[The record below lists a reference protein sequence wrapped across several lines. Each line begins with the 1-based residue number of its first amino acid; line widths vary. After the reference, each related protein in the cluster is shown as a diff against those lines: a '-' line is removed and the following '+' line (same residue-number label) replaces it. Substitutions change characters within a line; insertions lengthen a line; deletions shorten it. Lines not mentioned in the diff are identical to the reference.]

1 MRGRNVR
8 CRLEQPM
15 DTRTATG
22 GTTRKWS
29 LLPEFGGTISPI
41 SAQEQALFDR
51 ETVIATEKLL
61 VMGRSIPEQHR
72 EKVKEKNRITIRNRR
87 NSLDERTYDIISVKR
102 HRLGGRISRFDITLG
117 DIK

>member
-8 CRLEQPM
+8 FRLEKPT

-22 GTTRKWS
+22 GTTRTWP
-29 LLPEFGGTISPI
+29 LLPEFSGAMTPL
-41 SAQEQALFDR
+41 SAMEQSLFDR

-72 EKVKEKNRITIRNRR
+72 EKVREKNRITILNRR
-87 NSLDERTYDIISVKR
+87 NPLDERTYDIIAVKPYKR
-102 HRLGGRISRFDITLG
+102 GGRISIFEITLG